1 MRQGPRRAHLTVPEL
16 TCSSCQELTEEV
28 ERKADIIEKLSKMN
42 TELAE
47 ELSGTRR
54 SLGSAGKEIQNLER
68 RITRQATQSVKAT
81 QVEMVVEYWKKHRPR
96 TRKSSFPPGGK
107 NWAMIEKALSL
118 MAEDEDG
125 SVKACQEA
133 IDGLHLAPYW
143 SYGKRYAKDGP
154 GRELKNR
161 LEHALGDET
170 RIEKCRQITRDA
182 RNLSLSAKAR
192 AFEVSG
198 QVADAWARVY
208 LDALEERP
216 DDVVEVDGV
225 VTDVG

>member
-125 SVKACQEA
+125 PVKACQEA
-133 IDGLHLAPYW
+133 ID
-143 SYGKRYAKDGP
+143 
-154 GRELKNR
+154 ELKNR